1 MSKTN
6 RIEPKAL
13 KERLHN
19 GQELGLIDVREAGE
33 YGEGHLFYATNIPY
47 SRLERDIKK
56 LVPNTTVQIVLI
68 DKDDGGLSDLAAK
81 RLLALGYT
89 NVQKIA
95 GGLSAWRAA
104 GLQVFAG
111 VNVPSKAF
119 GEIAEHQYQ
128 TPHVSAQDLSRWQN
142 SGLKP
147 IVIDG
152 RPFEEYKKM
161 NIPEAICCPNGE
173 LALRIDEIAPDSKT
187 PIVINCAGRTRSIIG
202 AQTLINLGIK
212 NPIYA
217 LENGT
222 QGWYLADQKL
232 EHGSDRRWP
241 DHTDH
246 SKIEQKRTRAQ
257 ALAQQYGIETI
268 SADTLNAWWADQ
280 HVTTYLCDVRTPQEN
295 QQNQLPGAISAPGG
309 QLIQATDQYVAIRGA
324 RLVLWDNDG
333 VRAPAVAHW
342 LYQLGWDVSLLE
354 PQTPAEALKAPKVA
368 WQEVA
373 GACPLASLSD
383 IQDAAQRGYLI
394 DLRDSASYR
403 DRHIRGAH
411 WQSRRMLG
419 DYLKDKPTSDAMI
432 VLIGDSKELL
442 EYAAIDCREYGASE
456 VRLCLMPMSDALTAQ
471 LTWDSTPESPPNE
484 QRIDYLY
491 FVHDRHDG
499 NKDAARQYL
508 AWELNL
514 VNQLDEAELSA
525 YRFTRKKN

>member
-1 MSKTN
+1 MSNATP
-6 RIEPKAL
+6 IEAKAL
-13 KERLHN
+13 KQKLN
-19 GQELGLIDVREAGE
+19 AGQELGLIDVREAGE

-56 LVPNTTVQIVLI
+56 LAPNTAVQIVLI
-68 DKDDGGLSDLAAK
+68 DKDDDGLSAQAAK

-89 NVQKIA
+89 NILKLA
-95 GGLSAWRAA
+95 GGISAWRAA
-104 GLQVFAG
+104 GLQIFAG

-119 GEIAEHQYQ
+119 GEIAEHLYQ
-128 TPHVSAQDLSRWQN
+128 TPHVSAKELHRWQN
-142 SGLKP
+142 SDTKP
-147 IVIDG
+147 VVIDG

-161 NIPEAICCPNGE
+161 NIPGAICCPNGE
-173 LALRIDEIAPDSKT
+173 LALRIDEIVPDNQV

-241 DHTDH
+241 DLTDRT
-246 SKIEQKRTRAQ
+246 KLEQKRIRAQ
-257 ALAQQYGIETI
+257 TLAQQYSIQTI
-268 SADTLNAWWADQ
+268 TADTLNKWWTEQ
-280 HVTTYLCDVRTPQEN
+280 QVTTYLCDVRTPHEY
-295 QQNQLPGAISAPGG
+295 QQSHLPSAISAPGG

-342 LYQLGWDVSLLE
+342 LHQLGWNVSILAPE
-354 PQTPAEALKAPKVA
+354 THAQAIKAPKSA
-368 WQEVA
+368 WPEA
-373 GACPLASLSD
+373 ANGCPLASPSD
-383 IQDAAQRGYLI
+383 IQSAAQSGYLL

-403 DRHIRGAH
+403 ERHIRGAQ
-411 WQSRRMLG
+411 WQSRRQISA
-419 DYLKDKPTSDAMI
+419 YLKDKATSNNMV
-432 VLIGDSKELL
+432 VLVGESKELL
-442 EYAAIDCREYGASE
+442 EYAAIDCRESGATD
-456 VRLCLMPMSDALTAQ
+456 VRLCLMPMSDALAGQ
-471 LTWDSTPESPPNE
+471 LSWVSTPSTPPNE
-484 QRIDYLY
+484 QRIDYLF

-499 NKDAARQYL
+499 NKEAARQYL

-514 VNQLDEAELSA
+514 VNQLDDAERSA
-525 YRFTRKKN
+525 YRLTKKHT